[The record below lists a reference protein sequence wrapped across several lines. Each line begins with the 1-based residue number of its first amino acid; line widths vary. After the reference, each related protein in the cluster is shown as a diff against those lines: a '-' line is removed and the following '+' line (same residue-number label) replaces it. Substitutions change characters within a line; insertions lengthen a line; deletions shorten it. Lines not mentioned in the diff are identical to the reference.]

1 MLCLRNNDFSSPPH
15 RFLCKS
21 YFFTFLGQQCSE
33 CRNLKHDAI
42 HTQSNKNT
50 YFYTYLSHMY
60 TNYTLYLISMYTYP
74 CIYIVQ
80 PPIVIYYTCTNIMY
94 IYLRISSIPERKK
107 NVLYIVY
114 KCIIFNLY
122 KIDADA
128 CENLK
133 TAKEINFCIYLNKNN
148 RISLL

>member
-1 MLCLRNNDFSSPPH
+1 
-15 RFLCKS
+15 
-21 YFFTFLGQQCSE
+21 
-33 CRNLKHDAI
+33 
-42 HTQSNKNT
+42 
-50 YFYTYLSHMY
+50 
-60 TNYTLYLISMYTYP
+60 MYTYP

-122 KIDADA
+122 KVDADA